1 MTMKKETQ
9 TVCWYVKWISTFLMV
24 VSFVLTSNNVY
35 PINLLFYGSG
45 ALGWLYV
52 GVVWNDR
59 ALIVLNTVLSAIIIN
74 GVYSMYF
81 GVYST

>member
-1 MTMKKETQ
+1 MTIKKETK

-24 VSFVLTSNNVY
+24 ISFVLTSNNVY

-52 GVVWNDR
+52 GVVWKDR
-59 ALIVLNTVLSAIIIN
+59 ALIVLNAFLSAILIN
-74 GVYSMYF
+74 GLYSMYF
-81 GVYST
+81 GAYGT

>member
-1 MTMKKETQ
+1 MTIKKETQ
-9 TVCWYVKWISTFLMV
+9 TVCWYVKWVSTFLMV

-35 PINLLFYGSG
+35 PINFLFYGSG

-59 ALIVLNTVLSAIIIN
+59 ALIVLNTVLSAIIII

>member
-1 MTMKKETQ
+1 MTIKKETK

-24 VSFVLTSNNVY
+24 VSFVLTSNNVS
-35 PINLLFYGSG
+35 PINFLFYGAG

-52 GVVWNDR
+52 GVVWKDR